1 MQFDSLE
8 YNADQSWGIC
18 HTCIMWPDY
27 LHNVNFVRIQNLSCF
42 ISLLSEAQMGMQF
55 DSLEEN
61 AVQSR
66 GICHTCIMW
75 PDYCKIWILTGF
87 RICLDLKGFVTSATQ
102 WKWEFC
108 QNSEY
113 VMFLKV
119 CGFSSTERE
128 LCSLT
133 FMSRMLINPGEFV
146 TLALCDQITCQDSES
161 VETICRV
168 HKLWRTCLGMV

>member
-119 CGFSSTERE
+119 CGFSSTEKERAMQFDIYE
-128 LCSLT
+128 
-133 FMSRMLINPGEFV
+133 
-146 TLALCDQITCQDSES
+146 
-161 VETICRV
+161 
-168 HKLWRTCLGMV
+168 